1 MRLSSGEYLILVSN
15 DASDQ
20 VLEED
25 KQRWKIAVLFQA
37 LQSRGFH
44 FAETH

>member
-20 VLEED
+20 VLEEY
-25 KQRWKIAVLFQA
+25 KKRWKIEVLSDIEQG
-37 LQSRGFH
+37 R
-44 FAETH
+44 